1 MGQKE
6 FGIAPS
12 TGAVYERTVGQ
23 WIEVWPTPMVSTVV
37 FLEGEQKPPAS
48 MPDLSHDMGQEDHLF
63 REDSFDA
70 TTRIRRG
77 RFYKWAEW
85 SRQETIGPVR
95 TSLARSSLP
104 SVNLHRFW
112 AVPQRPS
119 AKLVAIGAE
128 DSLWRILNAERIS
141 TGEWLVTLKARG
153 GAGLL
158 PEVDDDKIPE
168 LGRAEVVKA
177 VDHMVDVAHRET
189 PGSIVDVA
197 RNTAALLLAV
207 YAADQETDAEKQ
219 RRIMGQDLGDV
230 CKHFRN
236 HAVLKKLE
244 VVTSAGHIL
253 ARLHPRNKPNE
264 QHQRRLRLVTED
276 DATFAVSAI
285 SLLLNEFRWTQET
298 ARVASS
304 VNDAAASL

>member
-1 MGQKE
+1 MGRE
-6 FGIAPS
+6 LGVETSAGDVFEPRSGIF
-12 TGAVYERTVGQ
+12 R
-23 WIEVWPTPMVSTVV
+23 EVWPPPTVLSAA
-37 FLEGEQKPPAS
+37 FIAKDKKPTAS
-48 MPDLSHDMGQEDHLF
+48 MLELPKASHIF

-77 RFYKWAEW
+77 RFY
-85 SRQETIGPVR
+85 RR
-95 TSLARSSLP
+95 TGDARTVLAR
-104 SVNLHRFW
+104 HRDGPDIHPWIQSFFSEGS
-112 AVPQRPS
+112 RPP
-119 AKLVAIGAE
+119 ARLVAIGVE

-168 LGRAEVVKA
+168 LGRAEIVKA

-219 RRIMGQDLGDV
+219 RQIPGQDLGDI
-230 CKHFRN
+230 CKHFKN
-236 HAVLKKLE
+236 HETLKGKD
-244 VVTSAGHIL
+244 VAISTGHIL

-264 QHQRRLRLVTED
+264 QHRRGLRLVTED

-285 SLLLNEFRWTQET
+285 GLLLNEFHWTQR
-298 ARVASS
+298 AP
-304 VNDAAASL
+304 

>member
-1 MGQKE
+1 MRGYGAQTLGVE
-6 FGIAPS
+6 IG
-12 TGAVYERTVGQ
+12 TGVVYEPGAGGSR
-23 WIEVWPTPMVSTVV
+23 EVWPAPVVSVGV
-37 FLEGEQKPPAS
+37 FIAAGQGAPIA
-48 MPDLSHDMGQEDHLF
+48 MPDLSIAGPAIRIF

-77 RFYKWAEW
+77 RFYQCTGRIEPI
-85 SRQETIGPVR
+85 RVR
-95 TSLARSSLP
+95 FYDTGEATA
-104 SVNLHRFW
+104 VLHQFF
-112 AVPQRPS
+112 AYTPNP
-119 AKLVAIGAE
+119 AFKLVAIGVE
-128 DSLWRILNAERIS
+128 DSFWRILNAERIS

-153 GAGLL
+153 GVGLL

-168 LGRAEVVKA
+168 FGRAAVVKA
-177 VDHMVDVAHRET
+177 VGHMVDVAHRET

-219 RRIMGQDLGDV
+219 QRILGQDLGDV

-264 QHQRRLRLVTED
+264 QHQRGLRLVTED

-285 SLLLNEFRWTQET
+285 GLLLNEFQWT
-298 ARVASS
+298 RASP
-304 VNDAAASL
+304 